1 MPPRWPRKPD
11 RADPAYRKLDDRM
24 NFAVH
29 VAIFAA
35 VNSGLWFFRTLGAT
49 SELGAPGGFAA
60 TPLVTEVWSLLLV
73 AHAIFIFAIAKYPE
87 ATPQKLASSG
97 KAATKKATL
106 SQSTTSK
113 SSPSKATAKST
124 GTKPKSKKTS
134 KTAPSTPTKSGT
146 GFQPSSKKDP
156 SAK

>member
-60 TPLVTEVWSLLLV
+60 TPLVTEVWASLLV

-87 ATPQKLASSG
+87 ATPQKLATSGKATSSKTTNKSSSG
-97 KAATKKATL
+97 KPA
-106 SQSTTSK
+106 
-113 SSPSKATAKST
+113 AKST
-124 GTKPKSKKTS
+124 GTKPKSKKAS

-146 GFQPSSKKDP
+146 GFQASSKKDS